1 MRLGLSV
8 VVLLAGLAAGPGRA
22 DDAADIAA
30 VIGDQM
36 QAFTARDLD
45 RAFSHASPTIKG
57 IFGDPQNFGRMVA
70 QGYPTVW
77 DNTTTRYLDLREVAG
92 RLWQR
97 VEVTGAD
104 GRVQYFDYQMIQTPD
119 GWQINAVQPI
129 ELPGTGV

>member
-1 MRLGLSV
+1 MRA
-8 VVLLAGLAAGPGRA
+8 VVLALVAGLAVLPARA

-57 IFGDPQNFGRMVA
+57 LFGDPANFGRMVA

-77 DNTTTRYLDLREVAG
+77 DNSRTRFLDLREVAG
-92 RLWQR
+92 GLWQR

-104 GRVQYFDYQMIQTPD
+104 GTVRYYDYQMIRGPE
-119 GWQINAVQPI
+119 GWQINAVQPV

>member
-1 MRLGLSV
+1 MRA
-8 VVLLAGLAAGPGRA
+8 VVLAFVAGLAVLPARA

-57 IFGDPQNFGRMVA
+57 LFGDPANFGRMVA

-77 DNTTTRYLDLREVAG
+77 DNSRTRFLDLREVGGA
-92 RLWQR
+92 LWQR
-97 VEVTGAD
+97 VEVTGAN
-104 GRVQYFDYQMIQTPD
+104 GTVQYFDYEMIQTPE
-119 GWQINAVQPI
+119 GWQIDAVVPVTM
-129 ELPGTGV
+129 PGTGV